1 MDFLLHLSDTNAAN
15 EVDDAGGEPSPEH
28 GVSGE
33 PVADLDVGAFGG
45 NGVGVAFLERFW
57 QKTLSLKAM
66 LYPSFIKSTSWK
78 REIKLSLKP
87 KLRFCSTVE
96 RNRYFNWPP
105 FRHKNTATNCMLL
118 IDLILC

>member
-1 MDFLLHLSDTNAAN
+1 MHLSDTNAAY

-57 QKTLSLKAM
+57 QKALS
-66 LYPSFIKSTSWK
+66 YVV
-78 REIKLSLKP
+78 P
-87 KLRFCSTVE
+87 KFYQEYLLEE
-96 RNRYFNWPP
+96 RN
-105 FRHKNTATNCMLL
+105 
-118 IDLILC
+118 

>member
-1 MDFLLHLSDTNAAN
+1 MLKLKKIVFGWFKPPNRWIFLMHLSDTNAAY

-57 QKTLSLKAM
+57 QKPLS
-66 LYPSFIKSTSWK
+66 SKSSDCAT
-78 REIKLSLKP
+78 P
-87 KLRFCSTVE
+87 KF
-96 RNRYFNWPP
+96 
-105 FRHKNTATNCMLL
+105 A
-118 IDLILC
+118 